1 MIFTSPLVSDFFY
14 RTLLQ
19 AIEPVFPFSSFV
31 LIEPLLSPAGSHHLR
46 KLRELLVKG
55 AYERRDV
62 WPDRQHAMLTLK
74 QRDRTKKWDPRFL
87 EIFVVRILQ
96 SSCCGFSQ

>member
-87 EIFVVRILQ
+87 EIFVVRIL
-96 SSCCGFSQ
+96 